1 MKKAAFTLIELIIAI
16 SIIAIVVGVF
26 LANYYGGETQS
37 QLINA
42 TSGLMRDL
50 RTAQT
55 KGVAN
60 ISYGSDIPSG
70 WGINMVSS
78 SSQYTIFADVNGNR
92 LLDSGTEDSVTK
104 GAKEI
109 ALPEGITISSITNSP
124 MNIVFYSE
132 QGVLKASMT
141 DGSVSLDSPVEIVLQ
156 EASTGET
163 KTVYVNPFG
172 LIYSNL

>member
-1 MKKAAFTLIELIIAI
+1 MKKAAFTLIELIVAI

-37 QLINA
+37 QLVNA

-55 KGVAN
+55 KGAVNAN
-60 ISYGSDIPSG
+60 YGPDIPFG
-70 WGINMVSS
+70 WGINLVSS
-78 SSQYTIFADVNGNR
+78 SSKYTIFADVNGNR
-92 LLDSGTEDSVTK
+92 ILDDSTEASVVK
-104 GAKEI
+104 GSKEI
-109 ALPEGITISSITNSP
+109 TLPEGITISSITNSP

-132 QGVLKASMT
+132 QGVLKTSMT